1 MSLSTFSFLSSAAN
15 SVETSLEFAAFGTG
29 PHAKLRKASAFC
41 FFAVHNHSF
50 CDSPNQEKNCR
61 NLRSDVFIFCG
72 GRGGGGRG
80 RKPSPVKKKERLI
93 AGYGYRNS
101 VTRLTSEASNRVE
114 V

>member
-15 SVETSLEFAAFGTG
+15 SVGTSLEFAAFGTG

-41 FFAVHNHSF
+41 FLLSTTIVFATVQTKRRF
-50 CDSPNQEKNCR
+50 VVTCDQTF
-61 NLRSDVFIFCG
+61 LFFVG
-72 GRGGGGRG
+72 GGGGGRG